1 MKTGWGISDRKKK
14 LWNPEV
20 HRMHF
25 LMPINSLQPEPL
37 RNLSLSHF
45 VELINLSQDTTITG
59 KNQESCITKYARKF
73 SSPKMRPAPAEKEAA
88 NISHR
93 SPPPPPLPS
102 RPSSCDPQVQSCKWW
117 PYSNSNDV
125 GANTATILMILLCA
139 LICAL
144 AFNTAI
150 RWFLRSDH
158 DSSSDH
164 LRELEEQRK
173 PKKESD
179 MASLVLA
186 TTELYSA
193 GLKLGG
199 AEADCAIC
207 LSEFEEGEG
216 IRVLGRCNHGFHVHC
231 VEKWLSS
238 HSSCPTCRRSC
249 LASSLSSPEAADCSA
264 RNGLD
269 SNSSQSAEPERAPD
283 NLSANQETPV
293 VLLGIGRVL
302 ANDVD
307 EQKRRLRSSGVSCLN
322 YPSIALRESLM
333 FLFPVS
339 FSVKGIEFVPLLSL
353 IMISL
358 KSINANLNFYPQA
371 SLGRGTGGDSSP
383 FFSYISLRNV
393 VSTAERVPGRTMQH
407 RVNTNKGSSP

>member
-88 NISHR
+88 NINHR

-283 NLSANQETPV
+283 NLSAN
-293 VLLGIGRVL
+293 
-302 ANDVD
+302 
-307 EQKRRLRSSGVSCLN
+307 KRRLRSSGVSCLN